1 MFMKFPNIH
10 QLIVAIQ
17 KEDKKTVVQNSDDV
31 VT

>member
-1 MFMKFPNIH
+1 MSMKFSNIH